1 MTNAGHV
8 AKKKI
13 YSWGGQLVPE
23 CWQIILICF
32 RCRRGLAQ
40 RGRWPAV
47 RVWLRVS
54 HRWLAL
60 HGWPVSIRGPSP
72 RSGEHSPLACH
83 RLAADACRI
92 TGTLSPWACSAMALV
107 VGVGWGWLAGWPA
120 SVWYLCARRWLA
132 TDECLISWALLPSC
146 SAGLP

>member
-1 MTNAGHV
+1 M

-83 RLAADACRI
+83 RLAADECLIPVAVGLAGALAGGPSVAEGVSPLA
-92 TGTLSPWACSAMALV
+92 GTA
-107 VGVGWGWLAGWPA
+107 WLAGEHPRSESEVRRALAIGLPPA
-120 SVWYLCARRWLA
+120 SR
-132 TDECLISWALLPSC
+132 
-146 SAGLP
+146 